1 MIASFNIQAFIHGN
15 IWVVGLS
22 MAKITGRKKSPS
34 TFRAWVTFILGHLQ
48 GCYTWE
54 PLFNERRS
62 WIPPLSFH
70 FLINRVLPALPRY
83 FHVKAHCW
91 PKHPDTEFFPILTSV
106 PDDPSGF
113 LSCVWWAVHW
123 YPSEWMPC
131 GLPTCFSKLR
141 EVFKYAKN
149 NIFSGQFVYL

>member
-1 MIASFNIQAFIHGN
+1 MPWLHHQTSEAPRGLGNADGIHHHR
-15 IWVVGLS
+15 IDHR
-22 MAKITGRKKSPS
+22 GRKKSPF

-62 WIPPLSFH
+62 WILPLSFH

-91 PKHPDTEFFPILTSV
+91 AKHPDTEFFPILISV
-106 PDDPSGF
+106 PGDPSGF

-131 GLPTCFSKLR
+131 GLHTCFSKLR
-141 EVFKYAKN
+141 EVFN
-149 NIFSGQFVYL
+149 VSQVC